1 MKYLYVPG
9 DERSSV
15 ELLMLHGTGGD
26 ESSLVE
32 IGRSLVPGASVLG
45 VKGEVNES
53 GMNRWFKRY
62 AEGVFDESS
71 IVEESAKLAEFLRG
85 RSWLEGSAP
94 AGNDFEVRR
103 IAVGYSN
110 GANIGGALM
119 LLASDVLDGLVMFRG
134 MLPLVPS
141 ELPTLFGKK
150 VLMVNGKM
158 DDMGPLSSAYRMRDL
173 LIECGAEVQFQELP
187 TGHQLSRL
195 DFELC
200 ADWLRQ
206 FAE

>member
-1 MKYLYVPG
+1 
-9 DERSSV
+9 
-15 ELLMLHGTGGD
+15 MLHGTGGD

-32 IGRSLVPGASVLG
+32 MGRSLVPGASVLG

-85 RSWLEGSAP
+85 RSWLEGSAA

-206 FAE
+206 FA